1 MRVNAFATTLLSIA
15 MIAAFVL
22 AAGGV
27 YLLVKGKD
35 RKRGALMLL
44 AALVTFANV
53 LILTV

>member
-1 MRVNAFATTLLSIA
+1 MTGLVQTLLSIA
-15 MIAAFVL
+15 MIGAVVL

-27 YLLVKGKD
+27 YLLIKGKD

-44 AALVTFANV
+44 AALVTLANV

>member
-1 MRVNAFATTLLSIA
+1 MTGLATTLLSIA

-22 AAGGV
+22 AAGGL
-27 YLLVKGKD
+27 YMLIKGKD

-44 AALVTFANV
+44 AALVTLANV